1 MGEAGRADRTRCGP
15 RRPAEPSTRVAGR
28 RPRRCLERGPAAG
41 TSISAMVQAQ
51 EGLGRAR
58 DTVSRA
64 YQYASSTQSLAIA
77 RCHWVSSRIQD
88 GQGYLTDSE
97 PGLDPLSAH
106 LLYP

>member
-1 MGEAGRADRTRCGP
+1 MGEARIPDRTRCLP
-15 RRPAEPSTRVAGR
+15 SRPAEPSTRGAAR

-51 EGLGRAR
+51 EGLGSAR

-64 YQYASSTQSLAIA
+64 YQYESSTQSLSIA
-77 RCHWVSSRIQD
+77 RCHRVSLRVRD
-88 GQGYLTDSE
+88 GQGDLTDSE
-97 PGLDPLSAH
+97 PGLSPLSAH